1 MIINLFKLIIIIVY
15 LISPGSVYSI
25 EHPNLK
31 NIIFHK
37 EPKKLDNI
45 EFKNSKNEIIKI
57 SDFKNKLIILNFWAT
72 WCLPCREE
80 MPSLDNLSNNPE
92 FKNLQI
98 FPINVGSEK
107 ITKSKEFFYEY
118 KIKNL
123 QIYQD
128 NNLNLPKQLLLRGI
142 PTTLLINK
150 DGDEFA
156 RILGAVDFSDKK
168 LIRWLATYD

>member
-1 MIINLFKLIIIIVY
+1 
-15 LISPGSVYSI
+15 
-25 EHPNLK
+25 
-31 NIIFHK
+31 
-37 EPKKLDNI
+37 
-45 EFKNSKNEIIKI
+45 
-57 SDFKNKLIILNFWAT
+57 
-72 WCLPCREE
+72 